1 MVDQPAVKHPDNQA
15 RVIMINENI
24 QSVRYDDPAAKHNLK
39 ARNTSQKIWYSVMW
53 LAGLITLVVLL
64 LVVGYVIVQG
74 GKEINWEFLTTAPR
88 GGLSGEGGISTT
100 LGTTLYLVILTLLIA
115 TPLGVGAAIY
125 LIEYAGE
132 QGLTSPVMR
141 TLISVANFA
150 VETLAGI
157 PSIIYGLFGYA
168 LFISTLHFG
177 WSLLSASLAAACL
190 VLPTII
196 RTTEE
201 ALLTV
206 PDDYRRG
213 SLALGATKWQTL
225 YQVVLPASL
234 PGIITGI
241 ILSVGRVISETAV
254 FFVTLGGSHRLPT
267 SIMDGGRTLALHLYY
282 LAMDT
287 NAFDKAMATGAVL
300 VILIIMINL
309 IIDIISRKLT
319 AKVRGGQ

>member
-1 MVDQPAVKHPDNQA
+1 MENRTSEIALIHKAQA
-15 RVIMINENI
+15 
-24 QSVRYDDPAAKHNLK
+24 QNLK
-39 ARNTSQKIWYSVMW
+39 KEKTRQDFWVAVMW
-53 LAGLITLVVLL
+53 LFGLITVSILV
-64 LVVGYVIVQG
+64 LVVGYILLEGV
-74 GKEINWEFLTTAPR
+74 KAINWEFLTTSPK

-100 LGTTLYLVILTLLIA
+100 IGTTFYLVSLTLLVA
-115 TPLGVGAAIY
+115 TPLGVGAAIF

-132 QGLTSPVMR
+132 QSLSSKFLR
-141 TLISVANFA
+141 SLIGVANFA

-157 PSIIYGLFGYA
+157 PSIIFGLFGYA
-168 LFISTLHFG
+168 LFVSTLKLGF
-177 WSLLSASLAAACL
+177 SLLSAALAGACL

-225 YQVVLPASL
+225 YKVVLPAST

-241 ILSVGRVISETAV
+241 ILSVGRVISETAI
-254 FFVTLGGSHRLPT
+254 FYVTLGGSYRMPT
-267 SIMDGGRTLALHLYY
+267 SVLDGGRTLALHLYY

-287 NAFDKAMATGAVL
+287 RAFDKAMGTGAVL
-300 VILIIMINL
+300 VVMIILINL
-309 IIDIISRKLT
+309 LIDLVSRKLT
-319 AKVRGGQ
+319 TGVRKVR

>member
-1 MVDQPAVKHPDNQA
+1 MVEERLTEIALNHQA
-15 RVIMINENI
+15 KAM
-24 QSVRYDDPAAKHNLK
+24 SLK
-39 ARNTSQKIWYSVMW
+39 KERGKQKFWVGLMW
-53 LAGLITLVVLL
+53 LFGLITVLIL
-64 LVVGYVIVQG
+64 ILVVGYVLVQG
-74 GKEINWEFLTTAPR
+74 GKAINWQFLVTPPK

-100 LGTTLYLVILTLLIA
+100 IGTTFYLVGLTLLVA
-115 TPLGVGAAIY
+115 TPLGVGAAVF

-132 QGLTSPVMR
+132 QSLSSKFLRSV
-141 TLISVANFA
+141 ISVSNFA

-157 PSIIYGLFGYA
+157 PSIIFGLFGYA
-168 LFISTLHFG
+168 LFVSTLKFG
-177 WSLLSASLAAACL
+177 FSLLSASLAGACL

-201 ALLTV
+201 ALLAV

-225 YQVVLPASL
+225 YRIVLPAGL

-241 ILSVGRVISETAV
+241 ILSVGRIISETAV
-254 FFVTLGGSHRLPT
+254 FFVTLGGSYRLPS

-287 NAFDKAMATGAVL
+287 RAFDKAMGTGAVL
-300 VILIIMINL
+300 VVMIILINLGINL
-309 IIDIISRKLT
+309 VSRKLT
-319 AKVRGGQ
+319 AGVRKVR

>member
-1 MVDQPAVKHPDNQA
+1 MAYQPPVKHPDNQA
-15 RVIMINENI
+15 GVELINEILQPTQHN
-24 QSVRYDDPAAKHNLK
+24 DAATLRNLK
-39 ARNTSQKIWYSVMW
+39 LRVANQKLWFSVMW

-74 GKEINWEFLTTAPR
+74 GKALNWQFLSTAPK

-100 LGTTLYLVILTLLIA
+100 IGTTVYLVGLTLLIS
-115 TPLGVGAAIY
+115 TPMGVGAAVY

-132 QGLTSPVMR
+132 QSLTSPILRV
-141 TLISVANFA
+141 LISIANFA

-168 LFISTLHFG
+168 LFVSTLRFG
-177 WSLLSASLAAACL
+177 WSLLSAALAGACL

-225 YQVVLPASL
+225 YQVVLPAAI

-241 ILSVGRVISETAV
+241 ILSVGRVISEPAV

-287 NAFDKAMATGAVL
+287 NAFDKAMGTAAVL
-300 VILIIMINL
+300 VILIVLINL
-309 IIDIISRKLT
+309 VIDIISRKLT
-319 AKVRGGQ
+319 AKIRGG

>member
-1 MVDQPAVKHPDNQA
+1 VDERSSEIALIHKAQA
-15 RVIMINENI
+15 L
-24 QSVRYDDPAAKHNLK
+24 NLK
-39 ARNTSQKIWYSVMW
+39 KEHRRQNFWVALMW
-53 LAGLITLVVLL
+53 LFGLITVSILI
-64 LVVGYVIVQG
+64 LVVGYVLLKG
-74 GKEINWEFLTTAPR
+74 GTAINWEFLTTPPK

-100 LGTTLYLVILTLLIA
+100 IGTTFYLVGLTLLIA
-115 TPLGVGAAIY
+115 TPLGVGAAMF

-132 QGLTSPVMR
+132 QSLGSKFLRSM
-141 TLISVANFA
+141 ISIANFA

-168 LFISTLHFG
+168 LFVSTLKFG
-177 WSLLSASLAAACL
+177 FSLLSAALAGACL

-201 ALLTV
+201 ALLAV

-225 YQVVLPASL
+225 YRVVLPAST

-241 ILSVGRVISETAV
+241 ILSVGRVISETAI
-254 FFVTLGGSHRLPT
+254 FYVTLGGSYRMPT
-267 SIMDGGRTLALHLYY
+267 SIMDSGRTLALHLYY

-287 NAFDKAMATGAVL
+287 RAFDKAMGTGAVL
-300 VILIIMINL
+300 VVMIILINL
-309 IIDIISRKLT
+309 LIDFVSRKLT
-319 AKVRGGQ
+319 AGVRRVR

>member
-1 MVDQPAVKHPDNQA
+1 VDERSSEIALIHKAQA
-15 RVIMINENI
+15 L
-24 QSVRYDDPAAKHNLK
+24 NLK
-39 ARNTSQKIWYSVMW
+39 KEHRRQSFWVALMW
-53 LAGLITLVVLL
+53 LFGLITVSILI
-64 LVVGYVIVQG
+64 LVVGYVLLKG
-74 GKEINWEFLTTAPR
+74 GTAINWEFLTTPPK

-100 LGTTLYLVILTLLIA
+100 IGTTFYLVGLTLLIA
-115 TPLGVGAAIY
+115 TPLGVGAAMF

-132 QGLTSPVMR
+132 QSLGSKFLRSM
-141 TLISVANFA
+141 ISIANFA

-168 LFISTLHFG
+168 LFVSTLKFG
-177 WSLLSASLAAACL
+177 FSLLSAALAGACL

-201 ALLTV
+201 ALLAV

-225 YQVVLPASL
+225 YRVVLPAST

-241 ILSVGRVISETAV
+241 ILSVGRVISETAI
-254 FFVTLGGSHRLPT
+254 FYVTLGGSYRMPT
-267 SIMDGGRTLALHLYY
+267 SIMDSGRTLALHLYY

-287 NAFDKAMATGAVL
+287 RAFDKAMGTGAVL
-300 VILIIMINL
+300 VVMIILINL
-309 IIDIISRKLT
+309 LIDFVSRKLT
-319 AKVRGGQ
+319 AGVRRVR

>member
-1 MVDQPAVKHPDNQA
+1 VDERSSEIALIHKAQA
-15 RVIMINENI
+15 L
-24 QSVRYDDPAAKHNLK
+24 NLK
-39 ARNTSQKIWYSVMW
+39 KEHRRQSFWVALMW
-53 LAGLITLVVLL
+53 LFGLITVSILI
-64 LVVGYVIVQG
+64 LVVGYVLLKG
-74 GKEINWEFLTTAPR
+74 GTAINWEFLTTPPK

-100 LGTTLYLVILTLLIA
+100 IGTTFYLVGLTLLIA
-115 TPLGVGAAIY
+115 TPLGVGAAMF

-132 QGLTSPVMR
+132 QSLGSKFLRSM
-141 TLISVANFA
+141 ISIANFA

-168 LFISTLHFG
+168 LFVSTLKFG
-177 WSLLSASLAAACL
+177 FSLLSAALAGACL

-201 ALLTV
+201 ALLAV

-225 YQVVLPASL
+225 YRVVLPAST

-241 ILSVGRVISETAV
+241 ILSVGRVISETAI
-254 FFVTLGGSHRLPT
+254 FYVTLGGSYRMPT
-267 SIMDGGRTLALHLYY
+267 SVMDSGRTLALHLYY

-287 NAFDKAMATGAVL
+287 RAFDKAMGTGAVL
-300 VILIIMINL
+300 VVMIILINL
-309 IIDIISRKLT
+309 LIDFVSRKLT
-319 AKVRGGQ
+319 AGVRRVR

>member
-1 MVDQPAVKHPDNQA
+1 MADARLTDLAYIHKAKALSLKKEQA
-15 RVIMINENI
+15 KQRFWVG
-24 QSVRYDDPAAKHNLK
+24 L
-39 ARNTSQKIWYSVMW
+39 MW
-53 LAGLITLVVLL
+53 LFGLITVSILI
-64 LVVGYVIVQG
+64 LVVGYVLVKG
-74 GKEINWEFLTTAPR
+74 GKAVSWEFLVRPPK

-100 LGTTLYLVILTLLIA
+100 IGTTFYLVGLTLLVA

-132 QGLTSPVMR
+132 QSLGSKFLRSV
-141 TLISVANFA
+141 ISVSNFA

-157 PSIIYGLFGYA
+157 PSIIFGLFGYA
-168 LFISTLHFG
+168 LFVSTLHFG
-177 WSLLSASLAAACL
+177 FSLLSAALAGACL

-201 ALLTV
+201 ALLAV
-206 PDDYRRG
+206 PSDYRKG

-225 YQVVLPASL
+225 YKVVLPAAL

-254 FFVTLGGSHRLPT
+254 FYVTLGGSYRMPT
-267 SIMDGGRTLALHLYY
+267 SILDGGRTLALHLYY

-287 NAFDKAMATGAVL
+287 RAFDKAMGTGAVL
-300 VILIIMINL
+300 VVMIIFINL
-309 IIDIISRKLT
+309 IINFVSRKLT
-319 AKVRGGQ
+319 AGVRKVR

>member
-1 MVDQPAVKHPDNQA
+1 MVEERLVEIALNHEAKTQSLKKEQA
-15 RVIMINENI
+15 R
-24 QSVRYDDPAAKHNLK
+24 
-39 ARNTSQKIWYSVMW
+39 QKFWIGLMW
-53 LAGLITLVVLL
+53 LFGLITVSILI
-64 LVVGYVIVQG
+64 LVVGYVLVQG
-74 GKEINWEFLTTAPR
+74 GKAIDWQFLVTPPK

-100 LGTTLYLVILTLLIA
+100 IGTTFYLVGLTLLIA
-115 TPLGVGAAIY
+115 TPLGVGAAVF
-125 LIEYAGE
+125 LVEYAGE
-132 QGLTSPVMR
+132 QSLSSKFLRSV
-141 TLISVANFA
+141 ISVANFA

-157 PSIIYGLFGYA
+157 PSIIFGLFGYA
-168 LFISTLHFG
+168 LFVSTLRFG
-177 WSLLSASLAAACL
+177 FSLLSAALAGACL

-201 ALLTV
+201 ALLAV

-225 YQVVLPASL
+225 YRIVLPAGL

-254 FFVTLGGSHRLPT
+254 FFVTLGGSYRLPS

-287 NAFDKAMATGAVL
+287 RAFDKAMGTGAVL
-300 VILIIMINL
+300 VVMIILINL
-309 IIDIISRKLT
+309 LIDLFSRKLT
-319 AKVRGGQ
+319 AGVRKVR

>member
-1 MVDQPAVKHPDNQA
+1 
-15 RVIMINENI
+15 MINNKSI
-24 QSVRYDDPAAKHNLK
+24 STLHNDPESLKNLK
-39 ARNTSQKIWYSVMW
+39 IRSTTQNVWFSIMW
-53 LAGLITLVVLL
+53 LAGLVTLIILL
-64 LVVGYVIVQG
+64 LVIGYVIIQG
-74 GKEINWEFLTTAPR
+74 GKALSWEFLTTPPR

-100 LGTTLYLVILTLLIA
+100 LGTTVYLVALTLLIA

-132 QGLTSPVMR
+132 LGLTSPVMR
-141 TLISVANFA
+141 VLISIANFA

-168 LFISTLHFG
+168 LFVSTLQFG
-177 WSLLSASLAAACL
+177 WSLLSAALAGACL

-225 YQVVLPASL
+225 YKVVLPAAI

-241 ILSVGRVISETAV
+241 ILSVGRIISETAV
-254 FFVTLGGSHRLPT
+254 FFVTLGGSHRLPS

-287 NAFDKAMATGAVL
+287 NAFDNAMGTGAVL
-300 VILIIMINL
+300 VILIILINLSINL
-309 IIDIISRKLT
+309 ISSKLT
-319 AKVRGGQ
+319 ARIRGGK

>member
-1 MVDQPAVKHPDNQA
+1 MV
-15 RVIMINENI
+15 NEKQHLPQSKDSAI
-24 QSVRYDDPAAKHNLK
+24 QRNLK
-39 ARNTSQKIWYSVMW
+39 YRSASQNFWFSIMW
-53 LAGLITLVVLL
+53 LAGLVTLIVLL
-64 LVVGYVIVQG
+64 LVIGYVIVQG
-74 GKEINWEFLTTAPR
+74 GRTLNWEFLTTAPQ

-100 LGTTLYLVILTLLIA
+100 LGTTVYLVLLTLLIA
-115 TPLGVGAAIY
+115 TPLGIGAAIY

-141 TLISVANFA
+141 VLISIANFA

-168 LFISTLHFG
+168 LFVSTLRFG
-177 WSLLSASLAAACL
+177 WSLLSASLAGACL

-225 YQVVLPASL
+225 YQVVLPAAI

-287 NAFDKAMATGAVL
+287 NAFDKAMGTAAVL
-300 VILIIMINL
+300 VTLIVLINL
-309 IIDIISRKLT
+309 VIDIISRKLT
-319 AKVRGGQ
+319 AKVRGG

>member
-1 MVDQPAVKHPDNQA
+1 MVEE
-15 RVIMINENI
+15 RMIEIALNHQEK
-24 QSVRYDDPAAKHNLK
+24 AKSLK
-39 ARNTSQKIWYSVMW
+39 KEHGKQKFWVGLMW
-53 LAGLITLVVLL
+53 LFGLITVSILI
-64 LVVGYVIVQG
+64 LVVGYVLVQG
-74 GKEINWEFLTTAPR
+74 GKAINWQFLVTPPK

-100 LGTTLYLVILTLLIA
+100 IGTTFYLVGLTLLVA
-115 TPLGVGAAIY
+115 TPLGVGAAVF

-132 QGLTSPVMR
+132 QSLSSKFLRSV
-141 TLISVANFA
+141 ISVSNFA

-157 PSIIYGLFGYA
+157 PSIIFGLFGYA
-168 LFISTLHFG
+168 LFVSTLKFG
-177 WSLLSASLAAACL
+177 FSLLSASLAGACL

-201 ALLTV
+201 ALLAV

-225 YQVVLPASL
+225 YRIVLPAGL

-241 ILSVGRVISETAV
+241 ILSVGRIISETAV
-254 FFVTLGGSHRLPT
+254 FFVTLGGSYRLPS

-287 NAFDKAMATGAVL
+287 RAFDKAMGTGAVL
-300 VILIIMINL
+300 VVMIILINLGINL
-309 IIDIISRKLT
+309 VSRKLT
-319 AKVRGGQ
+319 AGVRKVR

>member
-1 MVDQPAVKHPDNQA
+1 MIDNNLQMMKTDQTASLRKLQMRRA
-15 RVIMINENI
+15 
-24 QSVRYDDPAAKHNLK
+24 
-39 ARNTSQKIWYSVMW
+39 SQTFWFSIMW
-53 LAGLITLVVLL
+53 LAGLITLLVLL

-74 GKEINWEFLTTAPR
+74 GKAINWEFLTTAPR

-100 LGTTLYLVILTLLIA
+100 IGTTVYLVLLTLLVA

-132 QGLTSPVMR
+132 QSLTSPVLR
-141 TLISVANFA
+141 ILISIANFA

-157 PSIIYGLFGYA
+157 PSIIFGLFGYA
-168 LFISTLHFG
+168 LFVSTLRFG

-201 ALLTV
+201 ALLAI

-225 YQVVLPASL
+225 HKVVLPAAL

-241 ILSVGRVISETAV
+241 ILSLGRIISETAV

-287 NAFDKAMATGAVL
+287 NAFNKAMGTGAVL
-300 VILIIMINL
+300 VILIILINL
-309 IIDIISRKLT
+309 AIDIISRKLT
-319 AKVRGGQ
+319 AKVRGG

>member
-1 MVDQPAVKHPDNQA
+1 MV
-15 RVIMINENI
+15 NEKQHLP
-24 QSVRYDDPAAKHNLK
+24 QSKDSAILSNLK
-39 ARNTSQKIWYSVMW
+39 YRSASQNFWFSIMW
-53 LAGLITLVVLL
+53 LAGLVTLIVLL
-64 LVVGYVIVQG
+64 LVIGYVIVQG
-74 GKEINWEFLTTAPR
+74 GRTLNWEFLTTAPQ

-100 LGTTLYLVILTLLIA
+100 LGTTVYLVLLTLLIA
-115 TPLGVGAAIY
+115 TPLGIGAAIY

-141 TLISVANFA
+141 VLISIANFA

-168 LFISTLHFG
+168 LFVSTLRFG
-177 WSLLSASLAAACL
+177 WSLLSASLAGACL

-196 RTTEE
+196 RATEE

-225 YQVVLPASL
+225 YQVVLPAAI

-287 NAFDKAMATGAVL
+287 NAFDKAMGTAAVL
-300 VILIIMINL
+300 VTLIVLINL
-309 IIDIISRKLT
+309 VIDIISRKLT
-319 AKVRGGQ
+319 AKVRGG

>member
-1 MVDQPAVKHPDNQA
+1 
-15 RVIMINENI
+15 MINENL
-24 QSVRYDDPAAKHNLK
+24 QPMQTQKTVSKRNLK
-39 ARNTSQKIWYSVMW
+39 VRSASQVFWFSIMW
-53 LAGLITLVVLL
+53 LAGLITLLVLL

-74 GKEINWEFLTTAPR
+74 GKAINSEFLTTAPR

-100 LGTTLYLVILTLLIA
+100 IGTTVYLVLLTLLVA

-132 QGLTSPVMR
+132 QSLTSPVLR
-141 TLISVANFA
+141 ILISIANFA

-157 PSIIYGLFGYA
+157 PSIIFGLFGYA
-168 LFISTLHFG
+168 LFVSTLRFG

-201 ALLTV
+201 ALLAI

-225 YQVVLPASL
+225 NKVVLPAAL

-241 ILSVGRVISETAV
+241 ILSVGRIISETAV

-287 NAFDKAMATGAVL
+287 NAFNKAMGTGAVL
-300 VILIIMINL
+300 VILIILINL
-309 IIDIISRKLT
+309 AIDIISRKLT
-319 AKVRGGQ
+319 AKVRGG

>member
-1 MVDQPAVKHPDNQA
+1 MENRTSEIALIHKAQA
-15 RVIMINENI
+15 
-24 QSVRYDDPAAKHNLK
+24 QNLK
-39 ARNTSQKIWYSVMW
+39 KEKTRQDFWVAVMW
-53 LAGLITLVVLL
+53 LFGLITVSILV
-64 LVVGYVIVQG
+64 LVVGYVLLEGV
-74 GKEINWEFLTTAPR
+74 KAINWEFLTTSPK

-100 LGTTLYLVILTLLIA
+100 IGTTFYLVSLTLLVA
-115 TPLGVGAAIY
+115 TPLGVGAAIF

-132 QGLTSPVMR
+132 QSLSSKFLR
-141 TLISVANFA
+141 SLIGVANFA

-168 LFISTLHFG
+168 LFVSTLKLGF
-177 WSLLSASLAAACL
+177 SLLSAALAGACL

-225 YQVVLPASL
+225 YKVVLPAST

-241 ILSVGRVISETAV
+241 ILSVGRVISETAI
-254 FFVTLGGSHRLPT
+254 FYVTLGGSYRMPT
-267 SIMDGGRTLALHLYY
+267 SVLDGGRTLALHLYY

-287 NAFDKAMATGAVL
+287 RAFNKAMGTGAVL
-300 VILIIMINL
+300 VVMIILINL
-309 IIDIISRKLT
+309 LIDLVSRKLT
-319 AKVRGGQ
+319 TGVRKVQ

>member
-1 MVDQPAVKHPDNQA
+1 MV
-15 RVIMINENI
+15 NEKQHLP
-24 QSVRYDDPAAKHNLK
+24 QSKDSAILRNLK
-39 ARNTSQKIWYSVMW
+39 YRSASQNFWFSIMW
-53 LAGLITLVVLL
+53 LAGLVTLIVLL
-64 LVVGYVIVQG
+64 LVIGYVIVQG
-74 GKEINWEFLTTAPR
+74 GRTLNWEFLTTAPQ

-100 LGTTLYLVILTLLIA
+100 LGTTVYLVLLTLLIA
-115 TPLGVGAAIY
+115 TPLGIGAAIY

-141 TLISVANFA
+141 VLISIANFA

-168 LFISTLHFG
+168 LFVSTLRFG
-177 WSLLSASLAAACL
+177 WSLLSASLAGACL

-225 YQVVLPASL
+225 YQVVLPAAV

-287 NAFDKAMATGAVL
+287 NAFDKAMGTAAVL
-300 VILIIMINL
+300 VTLIVLINL
-309 IIDIISRKLT
+309 VIDIISRKLT
-319 AKVRGGQ
+319 AKVRGG

>member
-1 MVDQPAVKHPDNQA
+1 
-15 RVIMINENI
+15 MINNKSI
-24 QSVRYDDPAAKHNLK
+24 STLHNDPESLKNLK
-39 ARNTSQKIWYSVMW
+39 IRSTTQNVWFSIMW
-53 LAGLITLVVLL
+53 LAGLVTLIILL
-64 LVVGYVIVQG
+64 LVIGYVIIQG
-74 GKEINWEFLTTAPR
+74 GKALSWEFLTTPPR

-100 LGTTLYLVILTLLIA
+100 LGTTVYLVALTLLIA

-132 QGLTSPVMR
+132 LGLTSPVMR
-141 TLISVANFA
+141 VLISIANFA

-168 LFISTLHFG
+168 LFVSTLQFG
-177 WSLLSASLAAACL
+177 WSLLSAALAGACL

-225 YQVVLPASL
+225 YKVVLPAAI

-241 ILSVGRVISETAV
+241 ILSVGRIISETAV
-254 FFVTLGGSHRLPT
+254 FFVTLGGSHRLPS

-287 NAFDKAMATGAVL
+287 NAFDKAMGTGAVL
-300 VILIIMINL
+300 VILIILINLSINL
-309 IIDIISRKLT
+309 ISGKLT
-319 AKVRGGQ
+319 ARIRGGK